1 MHQLMLA
8 HITMQIII
16 QMYRKRKRYILLA
29 VLSFFLILTFSA
41 LRGGLRITKKSK
53 LHIRFIL
60 NIFQEQ
66 NVARVVLKL
75 FITITMTIMLEKCN

>member
-8 HITMQIII
+8 HIRMLIII
-16 QMYRKRKRYILLA
+16 QMYRKRKRYILLT
-29 VLSFFLILTFSA
+29 VLSLFLILTFSA
-41 LRGGLRITKKSK
+41 LRVGLRLTKKSK

-66 NVARVVLKL
+66 NVA
-75 FITITMTIMLEKCN
+75 